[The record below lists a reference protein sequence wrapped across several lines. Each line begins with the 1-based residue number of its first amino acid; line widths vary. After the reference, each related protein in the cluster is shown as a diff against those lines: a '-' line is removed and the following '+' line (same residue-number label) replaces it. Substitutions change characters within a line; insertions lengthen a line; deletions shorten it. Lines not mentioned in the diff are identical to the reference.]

1 MCVFV
6 SRKKE
11 VKDFLLEQ
19 DKKNKEEKKILR
31 LEYFP
36 NLPKITTTY
45 PSHDGHSTRINAC
58 VVWRGKGWMVM
69 SQMTTHK
76 YKYL

>member
-6 SRKKE
+6 SRKK
-11 VKDFLLEQ
+11 KLKTFLLEQ

-36 NLPKITTTY
+36 NFPKITTTHS
-45 PSHDGHSTRINAC
+45 SHDDHSISINVC
-58 VVWRGKGWMVM
+58 MVWGDK
-69 SQMTTHK
+69 SQMVTHK
-76 YKYL
+76 YKCL